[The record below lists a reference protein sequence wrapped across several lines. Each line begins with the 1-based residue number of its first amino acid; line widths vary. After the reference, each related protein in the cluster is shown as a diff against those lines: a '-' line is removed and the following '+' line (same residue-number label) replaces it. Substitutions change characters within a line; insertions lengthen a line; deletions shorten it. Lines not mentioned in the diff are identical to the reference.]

1 MTDLTDKLRT
11 CAAYIL
17 GRAKEGD
24 PWALEFV
31 SHDTADLLIEA
42 SNVLEMA
49 PEPLGEPM
57 AILAAMPTTV
67 TPTSIDPPDKL
78 VEQHKAATGWAKP
91 NPVPRAV
98 WTTNAGDLPPVPT
111 GKPSKR
117 PPRVCPQCDSRA
129 VKKVYR
135 EGSKLMLACPV
146 CSAGWE
152 YQP

>member
-24 PWALEFV
+24 PWAVEFV
-31 SHDTADLLIEA
+31 SYDTTDLLIEA
-42 SNVLEMA
+42 SNVLEGA
-49 PEPLGEPM
+49 PAPLGEPM
-57 AILAAMPTTV
+57 AILAPV
-67 TPTSIDPPDKL
+67 PPPPPDFKIDRTP
-78 VEQHKAATGWAKP
+78 K
-91 NPVPRAV
+91 AV

-111 GKPSKR
+111 GKPSRR

>member
-1 MTDLTDKLRT
+1 VHHFSPDGTATVTDLTDRLRT

-17 GRAKEGD
+17 ARAKSED

-31 SHDTADLLIEA
+31 SYDTADLLIEA
-42 SNVLEMA
+42 SNVLEKA

-57 AILAAMPTTV
+57 AIIPPVQVKPA
-67 TPTSIDPPDKL
+67 TPPNMAQSSI
-78 VEQHKAATGWAKP
+78 
-91 NPVPRAV
+91 PRAV
-98 WTTNAGDLPPVPT
+98 WTNNAGDLPPVPS
-111 GKPSKR
+111 GPPSKR
-117 PPRVCPQCDSRA
+117 PARVCPQCDSRA

-152 YQP
+152 YIR

>member
-17 GRAKEGD
+17 GRAKEDD
-24 PWALEFV
+24 PWAVEFV
-31 SHDTADLLIEA
+31 SYDTADLLLEA
-42 SNVLEMA
+42 SNVLEA
-49 PEPLGEPM
+49 IPPPLGDPM
-57 AILAAMPTTV
+57 AILAAMPPTA
-67 TPTSIDPPDKL
+67 TPTSIDPPAKV
-78 VEQHKAATGWAKP
+78 VEQYKAARTPK
-91 NPVPRAV
+91 AV

-111 GKPSKR
+111 GQPSKR

-152 YQP
+152 YRP